1 MTDPANDIDDAMAH
15 IREAVSQQLGIDRP
29 LATADVDIASLPHF
43 GRNLE
48 SELSA
53 ERRAEL
59 VAEAKRLDPWLQ
71 GPFWLGGD
79 LVIGGTWRNDGR
91 WLGFGEQIPAD
102 LSGKRVLDI
111 GSNAG
116 YDPFMFHL
124 RGAQYVLGA
133 EPFMFI
139 EQARFLERIY
149 ETGVD
154 FQPLG
159 WQDLDPAL
167 HGTFDLVHCHGVLY
181 HDMHPVA
188 LLQRLREMLAPGG
201 TLYFG
206 SMMLADPE
214 LSEYARYVPGAYYG
228 DATWWWVPGR
238 LAMRW
243 MLESVGLEVLR
254 QLPVHDGPPGEFA
267 TINGYFECGIGEPSP
282 VITRVDSSTGA
293 PPPRGAG

>member
-1 MTDPANDIDDAMAH
+1 MSDRATDIDDAMAR
-15 IREAVSQQLGIDRP
+15 IREVVGQQLGVERP
-29 LATADVDIASLPHF
+29 LAVEIDAASLPRF
-43 GRNLE
+43 GKDIPT
-48 SELSA
+48 ELSP

-59 VAEAKRLDPWLQ
+59 VAEAERLDPWLQ

-79 LVIGGTWRNDGR
+79 LVIGGAWRNDGR
-91 WLGFGEQIPAD
+91 WLGFGEEVPAD
-102 LSGKRVLDI
+102 LSGKRVLDV

-116 YDPFMFHL
+116 YDPFMFHS
-124 RGAQYVLGA
+124 RGAEYVLGA

-149 ETGVD
+149 QTGVD

-159 WQDLDPAL
+159 WQDLDPAV

-181 HDMHPVA
+181 HDMHPMA

-214 LSEYARYVPGAYYG
+214 MSEYARFVPGAYY
-228 DATWWWVPGR
+228 DDSTWWWVPGR

-243 MLESVGLEVLR
+243 MLESVGLEVRRRLA
-254 QLPVHDGPPGEFA
+254 VHEGPPGEFA
-267 TINGYFECGIGEPSP
+267 TVNGYFECGLGAASP
-282 VITRVDSSTGA
+282 LVTRVDSSTGA
-293 PPPRGAG
+293 TPPPGTR

>member
-1 MTDPANDIDDAMAH
+1 MTDPTTDIDDAMAR
-15 IREAVSQQLGIDRP
+15 IREVVGQQLGVERP
-29 LATADVDIASLPHF
+29 LAVEVDPATLPCF
-43 GRNLE
+43 GKDLPA
-48 SELSA
+48 ELSP

-59 VAEAKRLDPWLQ
+59 LAEVERLDPWLQ

-79 LVIGGTWRNDGR
+79 LVIGGAWRNDGR
-91 WLGFGEQIPAD
+91 WLGFGEEVPAN
-102 LSGKRVLDI
+102 LSGKRVLDV

-124 RGAQYVLGA
+124 RGAKYVLGA

-149 ETGVD
+149 ATGVD

-159 WQDLDPAL
+159 WQDLDPAVQ
-167 HGTFDLVHCHGVLY
+167 GTFDLVHCHGVLY
-181 HDMHPVA
+181 HEMHPMA

-214 LSEYARYVPGAYYG
+214 MSEYARFVPGAYYD

-243 MLESVGLEVLR
+243 MLESVGFDVRR
-254 QLPVHDGPPGEFA
+254 QLAVHDGPPGEFA
-267 TINGYFECGIGEPSP
+267 TINGYFECGLAEASTL
-282 VITRVDSSTGA
+282 VTRVDSSTGA
-293 PPPRGAG
+293 TPDAGTR